1 MLILK
6 GWSMKDISEWLG
18 HADIGTTM
26 NVYGHLDME
35 HKRTLGNGLNGL
47 LDK

>member
-26 NVYGHLDME
+26 NIYDHLDME